1 MFKKDQVFY
10 LIRESFAGFH
20 RRKLTT
26 GVTILIMGSALL
38 VLAILTLATLNMG
51 NMLEKARAG
60 IDMRVYL
67 HDGLA
72 AERMAEIQPRLM
84 TIPGVQQVAWIS
96 PATALAQFRESLGED
111 AEIMDL
117 LDSNPLPASYHL
129 TLTPEARNLKTVS
142 AIQSEVGNWD
152 EVSETLFNQGW
163 IDALENWTFRFQ
175 MASLIVSLI
184 VFIAAVFVIS
194 NTVKLTMAASARVIQ
209 IQKLVGATNM
219 FIRIPYLCEGMI
231 QGLLAGIL
239 AMGLLVAAGVVL
251 DDRVGGVIFFSP
263 GQIAG
268 FILFCVTLGLTGSYA
283 AMRKYLSLKSE
294 I

>member
-1 MFKKDQVFY
+1 MFKSAQVAY

-38 VLAILTLATLNMG
+38 VLAMLTLVTLNMG
-51 NMLEKARAG
+51 NMLEKARVG
-60 IDMRVYL
+60 IDMRVFL
-67 HDGLA
+67 HEGLDNA
-72 AERMAEIQPRLM
+72 RIAELQPRLVV
-84 TIPGVQQVAWIS
+84 IPGVQSVTWIS
-96 PATALAQFRESLGED
+96 PETALAQFKTGLGED
-111 AEIMDL
+111 AAILDL

-129 TLTPEARNLKTVS
+129 TLTPGARNLKAVE
-142 AIQSEVGNWD
+142 AIHAEIAVWG
-152 EVSETLFNQGW
+152 EVSEILYNQGW

-175 MASLIVSLI
+175 MASLAVGLM

-209 IQKLVGATNM
+209 IQKLVGATNT

-239 AMGLLVAAGVVL
+239 AMGLLGLAGWFL
-251 DDRVGGVIFFSP
+251 DDRLGGVIFFSP
-263 GQIAG
+263 QQIFG
-268 FILFCVTLGLTGSYA
+268 FILFCIVLGLTGSFS
-283 AMRKYLSLKSE
+283 AMRKYLTMQSE

>member
-1 MFKKDQVFY
+1 MFKSAQVVY

-38 VLAILTLATLNMG
+38 VLAMLTLVTLNMG

-60 IDMRVYL
+60 IDMRVFL
-67 HDGLA
+67 HDGLDNA
-72 AERMAEIQPRLM
+72 RIAELQPRLVV
-84 TIPGVQQVAWIS
+84 IPGVQTVTWIS
-96 PATALAQFRESLGED
+96 PETALAQFKEGLGED
-111 AEIMDL
+111 AAILDL

-129 TLTPEARNLKTVS
+129 TLTPEARNLKAVE
-142 AIQSEVGNWD
+142 AIHAEIAVWD
-152 EVSETLFNQGW
+152 EASEILYNQGW

-175 MASLIVSLI
+175 MASLAVGLM

-209 IQKLVGATNM
+209 IQKLVGATNT

-239 AMGLLVAAGVVL
+239 AMGLLGLAGWFL
-251 DDRVGGVIFFSP
+251 DDRLGGVIFFSP
-263 GQIAG
+263 QQIIG
-268 FILFCVTLGLTGSYA
+268 FVLFCVVLGLTGSFA
-283 AMRKYLSLKSE
+283 AMRKYLTMQSE

>member
-1 MFKKDQVFY
+1 MFKSAQVVY

-38 VLAILTLATLNMG
+38 VLAMLTLVTLNMG

-60 IDMRVYL
+60 IDMRVFL
-67 HDGLA
+67 HDGLDNA
-72 AERMAEIQPRLM
+72 RIAELQPRLVV
-84 TIPGVQQVAWIS
+84 IPGVQSVTWIS
-96 PATALAQFRESLGED
+96 PETALAQFKEGLGED
-111 AEIMDL
+111 AAILDL

-129 TLTPEARNLKTVS
+129 TLTPEARNLKAVE
-142 AIQSEVGNWD
+142 AIHAEIAVWG
-152 EVSETLFNQGW
+152 EVSEILYNQGW
-163 IDALENWTFRFQ
+163 IDALESWTFRFQ
-175 MASLIVSLI
+175 MASLAVGLM

-209 IQKLVGATNM
+209 IQKLVGATNT

-239 AMGLLVAAGVVL
+239 AMGLLGLAGWFL
-251 DDRVGGVIFFSP
+251 DDRLGGVIFFSP
-263 GQIAG
+263 QQIIG
-268 FILFCVTLGLTGSYA
+268 FVLFCVVLGLTGSFA
-283 AMRKYLSLKSE
+283 AMRKYLTMQSE